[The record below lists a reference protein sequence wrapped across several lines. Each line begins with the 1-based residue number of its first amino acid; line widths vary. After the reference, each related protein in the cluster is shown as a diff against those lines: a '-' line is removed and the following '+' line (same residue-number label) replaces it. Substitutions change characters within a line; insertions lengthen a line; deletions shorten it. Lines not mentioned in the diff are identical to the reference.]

1 MVDGLQAG
9 GTLNREQAVADQR
22 AKADADFKMQL
33 DMMDLQRQVNT
44 QNTYITAISTLEKG
58 KDDVLRAIA
67 NNLK

>member
-1 MVDGLQAG
+1 MANDLQAG
-9 GTLNREQAVADQR
+9 GFNREAAVADQR